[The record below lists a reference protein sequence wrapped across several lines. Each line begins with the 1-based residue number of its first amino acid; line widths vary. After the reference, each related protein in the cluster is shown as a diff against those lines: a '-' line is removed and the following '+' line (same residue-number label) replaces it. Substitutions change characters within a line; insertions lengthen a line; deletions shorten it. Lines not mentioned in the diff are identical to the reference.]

1 MANNAKNQKAMLE
14 AIAKQANKVF
24 ARLTKQVQNK
34 IYPIIYNAVHDSPE
48 MNSVRSGK
56 LKFDFG
62 LTFDPTTA
70 IATAVAD
77 SCQVYAE
84 NVRVV
89 AGKINGGIVINIQPK
104 SYLNVLNI
112 PQAVNIIEDGSELP
126 WLEWLT
132 LYGNQIIIADFGVK
146 YVDGGRTGGAIM
158 VEQAKP
164 FRVDPNYS
172 GSEQDNF
179 ISRSISRAIPQLNQI
194 IQSIVQK

>member
-1 MANNAKNQKAMLE
+1 MAKNAEAEKAMLR

-24 ARLTKQVQNK
+24 TRLASQIRNK
-34 IYPIIYNAVHDSPE
+34 IALVVRDAVYNSPE
-48 MNSVRSGK
+48 MMSVRAGK

-62 LTFDPTTA
+62 LTFDPTIA
-70 IATAVAD
+70 IANAIAD
-77 SCQVYAE
+77 SCEVFAE
-84 NVRVV
+84 DIKVIS
-89 AGKINGGIVINIQPK
+89 GKITGGLRLNIQPQN
-104 SYLNVLNI
+104 YLNVLNL
-112 PQAVNIIEDGSELP
+112 PQAVNVIEDGSELP

-132 LYGNQIIIADFGVK
+132 LYGNQIIIVDFGVK

-179 ISRSISRAIPQLNQI
+179 ISRAITKVVPELTQI
-194 IQSIVQK
+194 IQAATQR

>member
-1 MANNAKNQKAMLE
+1 MANSAKNEKAMLE

-34 IYPIIYNAVHDSPE
+34 IYPIIYSAIYSSPE
-48 MNSVRSGK
+48 MNSVRNGK

-62 LTFDPTTA
+62 LTLDPTIS

-77 SCQVYAE
+77 SCRVYAE
-84 NVRVV
+84 NVKVV
-89 AGKINGGIVINIQPK
+89 GGKITGGITVNIQPQN
-104 SYLNVLNI
+104 YLNVLNI

-132 LYGNQIIIADFGVK
+132 LHGNQIIIADFGVK

-179 ISRSISRAIPQLNQI
+179 ISRSISGITPALTQI
-194 IQSIVQK
+194 IQSVIQK